1 MKILYYDCFSG
12 ISGDMNLGALLD
24 LGVDKEYFLSQ
35 LGQLPLDQG
44 YEIRIKTVQKKGIN
58 GTRVEIKLSEENHI
72 NHVNH
77 VNHAN
82 HINTNETI
90 PESMAENKQ
99 GYSHW
104 HGNEYK
110 RTLSDIERI
119 VMGSSLPPGVKSRSM
134 KIFDVLAQ
142 AEATVHGI
150 AKEQVHFHEVGA
162 VDAILDIVGAAIC
175 LEYLQVDKIMASK
188 VELGG
193 GFVKCEHGLLPV
205 PAPAVVELLQGVP
218 VKTGKVE
225 FETTTP
231 TGAAILAANVEEYT
245 EQIDFRIEKVG
256 YGIGMRD
263 LEIPNVLR
271 VYLGEIPGA
280 QPLTLGK
287 NAQGLLVSSGGEA
300 SGGEASGWENQV
312 QWMLETNL
320 DDMNPEI
327 FDYVEEKLFANG
339 ALDVYKTPIIMKKG
353 RPAVKLSVLAP
364 GEKLDVLK
372 KVIFLETSVIGLR
385 SYTVQKTM
393 LKRKLEKVET
403 RYGFVQVKFS
413 FLDGELLKYKAEYE
427 DCRKLAIEKG
437 ISLREIYR
445 EVDLAFMTLFV

>member
-24 LGVDKEYFLSQ
+24 LGIDKEYFLSQ

-44 YEIRIKTVQKKGIN
+44 YEIRIKTAQKKGIN
-58 GTRVEIKLSEENHI
+58 GTRVEIKLSEENNI
-72 NHVNH
+72 NM
-77 VNHAN
+77 
-82 HINTNETI
+82 NET
-90 PESMAENKQ
+90 
-99 GYSHW
+99 
-104 HGNEYK
+104 K

-119 VMGSSLPPGVKSRSM
+119 VMGSSLPSGVKSRSM

-150 AKEQVHFHEVGA
+150 TKEQVHFHEVGA

-175 LEYLQVDKIMASK
+175 LEYLQVDKVMASK

-263 LEIPNVLR
+263 LKIPNVLR
-271 VYLGEIPGA
+271 VYLGVIPA
-280 QPLTLGK
+280 VQPFTSEE
-287 NAQGLLVSSGGEA
+287 NVQELLSSPGGEV
-300 SGGEASGWENQV
+300 SRWENQV

-339 ALDVYKTPIIMKKG
+339 ALDVYKTPMIMKKG

-364 GEKLDVLK
+364 GEKLDALK

-385 SYTVQKTM
+385 SYPVQKTM
-393 LKRKLEKVET
+393 LNRKLEKVET
-403 RYGFVQVKFS
+403 RYGFVQVKLS
-413 FLDGELLKYKAEYE
+413 FIDGELLKYKAEYE

-445 EVDLAFMTLFV
+445 EVDLAFTTLFV